1 MDGDTRGGAALSIK
15 KMTGVPICFIGVGE
29 KLPEIELFHPDRM
42 ASRIL
47 GMGDVV
53 SLVEKAQ
60 QVIDEKD
67 AKDLKKK
74 ILNNTFDLNDFLNQL
89 RTIKKLG
96 RIKDILSLIPGLNK
110 LPIDQ
115 IDEKELV
122 YVEAVLSSMTPK
134 ERKKPQI
141 LDGSRKARVAKGSGT
156 EIGRVNAVL
165 KQYETMKEMF
175 KKVGDMARKQNNG
188 GAVGSNYTPP
198 KDKKKKKK
206 K

>member
-1 MDGDTRGGAALSIK
+1 DGDTRGGAALSIK

-29 KLPEIELFHPDRM
+29 KLPDIDLFHPDRM

-74 ILNNTFDLNDFLNQL
+74 ILNNTFDLNDFLTQL

-96 RIKDILSLIPGLNK
+96 RIKDILGLIPGLNK
-110 LPIDQ
+110 LPLDQ
-115 IDEKELV
+115 IDEKQLV

-156 EIGRVNAVL
+156 DIGRVNAVL
-165 KQYETMKEMF
+165 KQYEGMKEMF
-175 KKVGDMARKQNNG
+175 KKVGAFAKKQNNG
-188 GAVGSNYTPP
+188 GTVGSNYTPP
-198 KDKKKKKK
+198 KVKKKRK
-206 K
+206 

>member
-1 MDGDTRGGAALSIK
+1 
-15 KMTGVPICFIGVGE
+15 MTGVPICFIGVGE
-29 KLPEIELFHPDRM
+29 KLPDIELFHPDRM

-96 RIKDILSLIPGLNK
+96 RIKDILGLIPGLNK
-110 LPIDQ
+110 LPLDQ
-115 IDEKELV
+115 IDEKQLV
-122 YVEAVLSSMTPK
+122 YVEAILSSMTPK

-141 LDGSRKARVAKGSGT
+141 LDGSRKNRIAKGSGT
-156 EIGRVNAVL
+156 EISRVNAVL
-165 KQYETMKEMF
+165 KQYDDMKEMF

-188 GAVGSNYTPP
+188 GQIGSNYTPP
-198 KDKKKKKK
+198 KVKKKRK
-206 K
+206 